1 MSQEEIVAKDLHVYQ
16 IYIASHPAQVWAAIT
31 QSEWTARYF
40 HATSYV
46 ERPVAGRAFRTVI
59 ADGRDAIEGRILEMS
74 PPEEGRPGRFVQT
87 WHVLYDAELAA
98 EAPGTV
104 EWTVEAAGEGLT
116 RVRLVHQGL
125 AGSPRTFAAV
135 EDGWV
140 WVLNS
145 LKSVLET
152 GTGLPSLTAPEARIT
167 APEATTVR
175 TG

>member
-1 MSQEEIVAKDLHVYQ
+1 MAQDLHVYQ
-16 IYIASHPAQVWAAIT
+16 IYIASHPDEVWAAIT
-31 QSEWTARYF
+31 QSEWTSRYF

-46 ERPVAGRAFRTVI
+46 EPPVAGRAFRTVI
-59 ADGRDAIEGRILEMS
+59 ADGRDAIEGLIVEMS
-74 PPEEGRPGRFVQT
+74 PPTEGHPGRFVQT

-104 EWTVEAAGEGLT
+104 EWTVESAGEGLT
-116 RVRLVHQGL
+116 RVRLVHRGL
-125 AGSPRTFAAV
+125 AQSPRTSAEV

-140 WVLNS
+140 WVLDS

-152 GTGLPSLTAPEARIT
+152 GTGLPSIT
-167 APEATTVR
+167 APEAAPVR